1 MAKCWTC
8 GTHVNGY
15 HYTCSSCK
23 NLTEIKSLQDGVRSH
38 DRNVIERLDYIEQV
52 QQESFNALANNISEG
67 LTLIASAIE
76 WGFGELSWQLRQQTD
91 VLQSINDTLNTPSE
105 TKANEWRLHA
115 EELRRRGVLDES
127 EELFLKALDAYRLDY
142 RIYVGLAETYLQL
155 KKFDKA
161 KFFLEKSLPHA
172 PKREIDYKSYSYRLI
187 GRIYACEENYS
198 HATSILQTA
207 VELSPDYADG
217 HYDYA
222 QYCAQI
228 GNASDCLSSL
238 QKAVLSKP
246 LYLYL
251 AHTEE
256 NFNPSRIEVENLL
269 NRIKS
274 EVLNNVQSII
284 KDSGKVLK
292 EASESVSQARD
303 ALTKFTSIQ
312 HLVVDLGTKINDKK
326 TLDSHCIYGDAE
338 KKLRLAK
345 EKVAKDDYKAFL
357 DALPIAKEVLSKGW
371 EAVQKADKE
380 LSYYRGKYAEEVK
393 ARENAT
399 KGAVIGGLIGIPIG
413 FLVGLITLMFPGVIV
428 ALIVELIW
436 GVKATGN
443 LAAPWIL
450 ICIIGCVVYGIF
462 VGFKRK

>member
-8 GTHVNGY
+8 GTHVSGY

-23 NLTEIKSLQDGVRSH
+23 NLTEIKSLQERVRSH
-38 DRNVIERLDYIEQV
+38 DRGVIERLDYIEQV

-67 LTLIASAIE
+67 LTLVASAIE
-76 WGFGELSWQLRQQTD
+76 WGFGELSWQLQQQTAI
-91 VLQSINDTLNTPSE
+91 LQSINHTLNTPSE

-127 EELFLKALDAYRLDY
+127 EEFFLKALDAYRLDY

-172 PKREIDYKSYSYRLI
+172 PKQEIDYKSYSYRLI
-187 GRIYACEENYS
+187 GRIYACEEDYS

-207 VELSPDYADG
+207 IDLSPNYTDG

-228 GNASDCLSSL
+228 GNASNCLSSL

-251 AHTEE
+251 ARIEQ
-256 NFNPSRIEVENLL
+256 NFDPSRNEVRNLL

-274 EVLNNVQSII
+274 DALCKVQGII
-284 KDSGKVLK
+284 KDSEKALK
-292 EASESVSQARD
+292 EANETISEARNALILSKDEDTLNSSTIYRD
-303 ALTKFTSIQ
+303 A
-312 HLVVDLGTKINDKK
+312 DM
-326 TLDSHCIYGDAE
+326 
-338 KKLRLAK
+338 KLKLAK
-345 EKVAKDDYKAFL
+345 EKVAKDDYNAFL
-357 DALPIAKEVLSKGW
+357 EAIPIVKESYSKGW
-371 EAVQKADKE
+371 EANRKAYKE
-380 LSYYRGKYAEEVK
+380 QEYYNERHAEKV
-393 ARENAT
+393 RNQT
-399 KGAVIGGLIGIPIG
+399 IHDTGAVIGGLIGLPIG
-413 FLVGLITLMFPGVIV
+413 FLIGVISCFPGMIVLLPV
-428 ALIVELIW
+428 ALIW
-436 GVKATGN
+436 GDSAAGN
-443 LAAPWIL
+443 VIL
-450 ICIIGCVVYGIF
+450 VWVCICSIGCCVYGVF
-462 VGFKRK
+462 GGANFFLDLFKKK